1 MPPFIVNG
9 VQAKLLE
16 EEKSGIV
23 PGAWAIAGPLAQ
35 AAMAAPARIAA
46 HCALCGSG
54 LQPDFKAKNEIIC
67 FPSASAVPIDASQGL
82 SE

>member
-1 MPPFIVNG
+1 MVNG

-35 AAMAAPARIAA
+35 AAMAAPARIPA
-46 HCALCGSG
+46 HRALRGSG

-67 FPSASAVPIDASQGL
+67 FPFCKRSPDRCFPRL
-82 SE
+82 K